1 MRLNSCC
8 FCFPLKSGC
17 ITIGI
22 FVFLNSIFKLSRTLH
37 PILHDE
43 VRSFT
48 ECKFNFELFVCF
60 LTNWYWNI
68 SDTCLIFESIRLVA
82 GLISS
87 ILLIMGIVNHMDKL
101 EKRRKIEQF
110 LIIYALA
117 IVATFINGFVFSLYA
132 TNLVMRIIISVMV
145 AMIESYLW
153 FVVLSYYDQF
163 KTEELILQINIWI
176 WTQLNQIYDLFRF
189 ND

>member
-1 MRLNSCC
+1 
-8 FCFPLKSGC
+8 
-17 ITIGI
+17 
-22 FVFLNSIFKLSRTLH
+22 
-37 PILHDE
+37 
-43 VRSFT
+43 
-48 ECKFNFELFVCF
+48 
-60 LTNWYWNI
+60 
-68 SDTCLIFESIRLVA
+68 
-82 GLISS
+82 
-87 ILLIMGIVNHMDKL
+87 MGIVNHMDKL

-163 KTEELILQINIWI
+163 KTEELILQINI
-176 WTQLNQIYDLFRF
+176 
-189 ND
+189 